1 MKVLLAGF
9 NVDAEIISALKSVS
23 SGEFVLTPETIA
35 AAYARISRSPKSV
48 TELREEAGKE
58 VEKARASNRKIVFSM
73 GHSSIAEHAVFNVD
87 VIGVSRL
94 LVEEIEKF
102 RLCSFTEKSQRYVL
116 LRGDYVIPEEIRV
129 GGFAEEFLSLMEKQN
144 AFYRELFEEFMHH
157 LRGAHSPAAE
167 AEHKLEGLA
176 KEDARYILSLA
187 TETQLGMTVNA
198 RNLELMLRR
207 LGAHP
212 LEEART
218 FSRALYEATVHVA
231 PSLIRYT
238 EAKEYE
244 TRTREEMGEVALQIL
259 AEREA
264 KDIQEGAAPENP
276 SVRLVFHTRDADVH
290 LTAALLHSS
299 SDRNWDTCLRV
310 AGELNPEER
319 KRLFLTAFRYLQSYD
334 AVLREFEHVELLF
347 ELVISAA
354 CFAQLKRHRMATLT
368 TQPYDPA
375 LGVTIP
381 ARVYEVGRERRF
393 CEIIEKTND
402 LYYKIKKKNSRVAD
416 YCLTNA
422 HRRRVLFKVNA
433 RELYHIARL
442 RMDSTAQW
450 DIKEIASRMVA
461 EAQKV
466 MPLTL
471 LLACGKDSFAVQREK
486 AQGHKL

>member
-9 NVDAEIISALKSVS
+9 NIDNETISALKAAQV
-23 SGEFVLTPETIA
+23 EDCVLTPETIA
-35 AAYARISRSPKSV
+35 AAYARISRSPKTV
-48 TELREEAGKE
+48 TELREEARKE
-58 VEKARASNRKIVFSM
+58 VEKARASNRNIVFSM

-87 VIGVSRL
+87 VLGVSRL

-116 LRGDYVIPEEIRV
+116 LKGDYVIPEEIRI
-129 GGFAEEFLSLMEKQN
+129 GGFAEEFQSVVEKQN
-144 AFYRELFEEFMHH
+144 AFYRELFEKFMQH
-157 LRGAHSPAAE
+157 LQRDRSLFAKNG
-167 AEHKLEGLA
+167 HKFEGLA

-187 TETQLGMTVNA
+187 TETQLGMTINA

-212 LEEART
+212 LEEARA
-218 FSRALYEATVHVA
+218 FSRALYEVTVPVA

-238 EAKEYE
+238 EAKDYD
-244 TRTREEMGEVALQIL
+244 TRTRCEMSDVTFQLL
-259 AEREA
+259 AESETL
-264 KDIQEGAAPENP
+264 DLQEGSNAESP
-276 SVRLVFHTRDADVH
+276 SVRLVHHTPGADVH

-310 AGELNPEER
+310 AYNLKPEER
-319 KRLFLTAFRYLQSYD
+319 KRFFLTAFRYLQSYD
-334 AVLREFEHVELLF
+334 AVLREFEHVDLLF
-347 ELVISAA
+347 ELIISAS
-354 CFAQLKRHRMATLT
+354 CYAQLKRHRMATLT
-368 TQPYDPA
+368 TQPYDPS

-381 ARVYEVGRERRF
+381 ERVYEVGLDRRF
-393 CEIIEKTND
+393 SEIIYETNE
-402 LYYKIKKKNSRVAD
+402 LYYKIKGKISQAAD
-416 YCLTNA
+416 YCLTNS

-450 DIKEIASRMVA
+450 DIRRVVAQMVE
-461 EAQKV
+461 EAQKI

-471 LLACGKDSFAVQREK
+471 LLACGKDRFSTQWEK
-486 AQGHKL
+486 IQDI